1 MQVVASL
8 VFLMSLL
15 LVLWVLVGYPLW
27 LGWMARRVVR
37 RPLLQEETFEPTVTV
52 LLPVYNGEQWVA
64 VKLNSL
70 LALDYPREKIQI
82 VVISDGSTD
91 QTVELARAFPDPKIE
106 VLEIPR
112 GGKPAALNA
121 GLARAKGEILFF
133 TDVRQTLAPDS
144 LRRLANCFLDPAV
157 GVASGELMIRKSA
170 QAGESSVGLYWTY
183 EKWIRKRLSQL
194 DSVPGATG
202 AIYAM
207 RRNLVRPLP
216 DEVLLDDVYLP
227 LLAFFQGYRVIFEEL
242 ALAFDD
248 PTSLPVEF
256 TRKVRTRA
264 GVYQIIRFFPELLG
278 RQNRMRFHFLSH
290 KLGRLALP
298 FAFLGI
304 AGSSFG
310 MPEVTARI
318 LLGGQA
324 LFYGLGLADPV
335 VPEGWRL
342 KRITAPIRTFVT
354 LLAAALF
361 ATSILFRPTRNFWKE
376 ATRTSAS
383 P

>member
-256 TRKVRTRA
+256 TRKVRTQA
-264 GVYQIIRFFPELLG
+264 GV
-278 RQNRMRFHFLSH
+278 
-290 KLGRLALP
+290 
-298 FAFLGI
+298 
-304 AGSSFG
+304 
-310 MPEVTARI
+310 
-318 LLGGQA
+318 
-324 LFYGLGLADPV
+324 
-335 VPEGWRL
+335 
-342 KRITAPIRTFVT
+342 
-354 LLAAALF
+354 
-361 ATSILFRPTRNFWKE
+361 
-376 ATRTSAS
+376 
-383 P
+383 